1 MLWLVYAVLYAKS
14 KHGLFSSDKSRNW
27 SYLTEGQEKA
37 RETYDFIVSLLTPNY
52 NMNGPQ

>member
-27 SYLTEGQEKA
+27 SYFTEGQEKA